1 MTKDTSGFDS
11 SAGASRNSTDQPRG
25 MSQRDF
31 KRFSEFIHSH
41 VGIKLPPAKKVMLES
56 RLHKR
61 LRILNMPDY
70 NAYANFVFSQ
80 SGMDAELVHL
90 IDAVTTNTTDFFR
103 EPKHFEILRDHVLPA
118 WVARHGTGRR
128 LRIWSAGC
136 SIGMEPYTLAMV
148 LSEFEAQTPGFHWDM
163 LATDISS
170 RALEQAVKAIFSE
183 DRVAAVPAHMKKK
196 YLLRSKDRKKGLVRI
211 VPELRRQIKFIRLNF
226 MEEFSFKEPFHI
238 IFCRNVIIYFD
249 RATQEV
255 LFKKFCRHLVKDGHL
270 FIGHS
275 ESLAGMPL
283 PLHQV
288 EPTVYLRD

>member
-1 MTKDTSGFDS
+1 MT
-11 SAGASRNSTDQPRG
+11 
-25 MSQRDF
+25 QRDF

-41 VGIKLPPAKKVMLES
+41 VGIKLPPAKKIMLES

-61 LRILNMPDY
+61 LRVLDMSDY
-70 NAYANFVFSQ
+70 GAYASFVFSET
-80 SGMDAELVHL
+80 GMESELVHL

-103 EPKHFEILRDHVLPA
+103 EPKHFDILRTQVLPA
-118 WVARHGTGRR
+118 WVERHGTRKR

-183 DRVAAVPAHMKKK
+183 DRVSAVPPAMKKK
-196 YLLRSKDRKKGLVRI
+196 YLLRSKDRKKALVRV
-211 VPELRRQIKFIRLNF
+211 VPELRRQIKFMRLNF
-226 MEEFSFKEPFHI
+226 MDDFTFKDDFHI

-249 RATQEV
+249 RSTQEV
-255 LFKKFCRHLVKDGHL
+255 LFNKFCRYLSKGGHL

-283 PLHQV
+283 PLRQV